1 MDESQTGLC
10 GSENSALR
18 GEGMSNL
25 QEQLRKV
32 AEFQQRE
39 RNRERIN
46 AKNERENKTVEQMSR
61 RDWEE
66 MMGKNRDTYRR
77 GPGGAIRRR

>member
-1 MDESQTGLC
+1 MDESQASLC
-10 GSENSALR
+10 GSKNSSLR
-18 GEGMSNL
+18 GEGMNNL
-25 QEQLRKV
+25 QEQLGKV

-39 RNRERIN
+39 RNREHIN

-66 MMGKNRDTYRR
+66 MMGINRDTYKRYR
-77 GPGGAIRRR
+77 GSVRRR

>member
-1 MDESQTGLC
+1 MNKS
-10 GSENSALR
+10 
-18 GEGMSNL
+18 M

-32 AEFQQRE
+32 AEFEQRK

-46 AKNERENKTVEQMSR
+46 AKNDRENKKIEQMNR

-66 MMGKNRDTYRR
+66 MMGTNRDTYRR